1 MESTVSQARVL
12 LADSNAVMLERVHRL
27 LENEFQIVGEVRDG
41 RSLVSKALEVRP
53 DVAVIDIALPECN
66 GIEAAREI
74 REQYAGIKIVFL
86 TMHQSAGLF
95 QDALAMGG
103 LGYVLKSCAASDLIV
118 AIREALAGR
127 SYVSP
132 RATSAAERE

>member
-1 MESTVSQARVL
+1 MEPTIRQPRVL
-12 LADSNAVMLERVHRL
+12 LADDNRVMLERVHRL
-27 LENEFQIVGEVRDG
+27 LENEFHIVGVVRDG

-74 REQYAGIKIVFL
+74 KRQFPGIKIVFL
-86 TMHQSAGLF
+86 TLHQSAGLF

-103 LGYVLKSCAASDLIV
+103 LGYVLKSCAASDLVV

-132 RATSAAERE
+132 RAASAAERK

>member
-1 MESTVSQARVL
+1 MREARVL
-12 LADSNAVMLERVHRL
+12 LADDNALMLERVHRL
-27 LENEFQIVGEVRDG
+27 LEHEFEIVGQVHDG
-41 RSLVSKALEVRP
+41 RSLVHKARALRP
-53 DVAVIDIALPECN
+53 DVIVIDIALPECN

-74 REQYAGIKIVFL
+74 RKQSPGMKIVFL

-103 LGYVLKSCAASDLIV
+103 LGYVLKSCAASDLVV
-118 AIREALAGR
+118 AVREALAGR

-132 RATSAAERE
+132 RATTAAEHE